1 MPREFLGAR
10 YISHAEALKLLEE
23 IEGELRGGEVAH
35 RIPLKTLRYLK
46 KFTKCDFEKVKELD
60 EFLKELGV
68 PEEVRVNIENIC
80 PKTVE
85 ELKVILEVGEGFSM
99 DPEEMKEVVEKI
111 KELLGE

>member
-1 MPREFLGAR
+1 MPKEFLGAR
-10 YISHAEALKLLEE
+10 YVSHAEALKLLEQ
-23 IEGELRGGEVAH
+23 IEGELRSEVAH
-35 RIPLKTLRYLK
+35 RIPVKTLRYLK
-46 KFTKCDFEKVKELD
+46 KFTKCELEKVKELD

-85 ELKVILEVGEGFSM
+85 ELKVILEVGEGYTMS
-99 DPEEMKEVVEKI
+99 PEEMKEVVNKI